1 MTVHRP
7 ACLTGG
13 TGTESNYV
21 SVKKKKKRRYRP
33 LQKGKDQEK
42 GGKREPVMRHR
53 KFVMEKN
60 RFYSLPDLESVLYF
74 V

>member
-1 MTVHRP
+1 MLV
-7 ACLTGG
+7 L
-13 TGTESNYV
+13 
-21 SVKKKKKRRYRP
+21 KKKKKRRYRP

-42 GGKREPVMRHR
+42 GGKREPNMRHR